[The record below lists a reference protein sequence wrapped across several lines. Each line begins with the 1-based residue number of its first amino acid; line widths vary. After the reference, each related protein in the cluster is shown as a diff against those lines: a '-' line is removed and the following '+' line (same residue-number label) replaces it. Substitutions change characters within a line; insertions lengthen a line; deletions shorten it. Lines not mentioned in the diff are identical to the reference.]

1 MLVAADSVHGSLT
14 SPMVRKKGSSDEYV
28 MQAILNWIAQLGL
41 PKAEIKCDQEPSTV
55 ELMNALVG
63 RCKSTQL
70 VPKASPKGSKGSLGR
85 GERGHLSVQGQLR
98 TLISS
103 TEERYKIKRNTEE
116 EHWPEEDWS

>member
-1 MLVAADSVHGSLT
+1 MAQ
-14 SPMVRKKGSSDEYV
+14 KKGSGDEYV
-28 MQAILNWIAQLGL
+28 MQAMLNWIAQLGF

-55 ELMNALVG
+55 ELMNTLVA

-98 TLISS
+98 TLRSMVQDK
-103 TEERYKIKRNTEE
+103 YKITIDSKHILMPWLCRHSSWIIERFQ
-116 EHWPEEDWS
+116 PR